1 MGIKGIYGEL
11 GKGQRVSL
19 SKLAAESFEREARP
33 LRLAIDIAIWQFQTQ
48 AAQGGTNPAV
58 RTLFYRLARLL
69 GTPIE
74 PIFVFDGPNK
84 PALKRNKRSGRGD
97 GVATAQAKRLIRLFG
112 FTDHDAPGEAEAEC
126 ALLQQHGIVDAVL
139 SEDVDTIM
147 FGCTRTLRNWSG
159 EGKGTNT
166 PTHVSLY
173 DITELGLDREG
184 MVLIALMSG
193 GDYLPD
199 GIPGCGVK
207 VACEA
212 AKAGFGKSLCR
223 LKSSDKKG
231 IQAWRESLMHELK
244 TNESGF
250 FKTRH
255 KALAI
260 PADFPKFEVLRLYTH
275 PVVSPESNL
284 ETIRE
289 KFARQRDLHLE
300 ELREFARDTFDW
312 NYRIG
317 AIKFIRVLGQSLLVK
332 KILQQESEVHYVK
345 RITGQRKHFSTDG
358 ISELR
363 LQYMPQEIVPI
374 DLSKEVDEEIP
385 SDRGGLA
392 LNSDDEFD
400 TVDAVESATTT
411 KPIVGKIY
419 DTTKPDLAWVLE
431 AVARQ
436 SIPATVQEW
445 EVAEAAK
452 SAKATKPAKKAPA
465 KKAPVAKSI
474 AGSDMPFGALDQYT
488 QVAKLVTKDTVALK
502 VTKGASAVR
511 PSNTSPTRTSTR
523 RLLRVPSP
531 LEPSKQP
538 TPSAVTS
545 PVSQRTP
552 WTIASSP
559 ATPRRTR
566 GTGAQEAIV
575 IPSSPSS
582 AADSPLPSPSP
593 SSSRRSRV
601 LPNVS
606 QELPE
611 SVRSILS
618 SSGPT
623 EGMRQKPRGVKPIQK
638 AASLARSQPVK
649 LNQTSMD
656 MFTQKMARPSASQP
670 VISRPPIMQTAKA
683 SSQPIDLDVFSD
695 FDPDSSE
702 LEPLTSL
709 VSRSPTSPSTRT
721 KDVFSSTRSPSP
733 SPVRKKKL
741 LVPRTSAVGFFNE
754 VEVDA
759 DEYEERVARETALLQ
774 RRGGTGRVTRMSDVA
789 YVDLTLED

>member
-173 DITELGLDREG
+173 DTAELGLDREG

-223 LKSSDKKG
+223 LKASDKKG
-231 IQAWRESLMHELK
+231 IQAWRESLMHELRI
-244 TNESGF
+244 NESGF
-250 FKTRH
+250 FKTKH

-260 PADFPKFEVLRLYTH
+260 PEDFPKFEVLRLYTH
-275 PVVSPESNL
+275 PVVSPVSNL
-284 ETIRE
+284 EAIRK
-289 KFARQRDLHLE
+289 KFGRQRDIHLE

-317 AIKFIRVLGQSLLVK
+317 AIKFIRVLGQSMLVK
-332 KILQQESEVHYVK
+332 SILEQESEGDHVK
-345 RITGQRKHFSTDG
+345 RITGKRKHFSTDG
-358 ISELR
+358 VSELR

-385 SDRGGLA
+385 SGRGGLA

-400 TVDAVESATTT
+400 TLDTAESATTT

-436 SIPATVQEW
+436 SIPAAVQEW

-452 SAKATKPAKKAPA
+452 SAKSAKPAKKAPA
-465 KKAPVAKSI
+465 KKAPATKSK
-474 AGSDMPFGALDQYT
+474 AGSSMPFGALDQYT

-502 VTKGASAVR
+502 VTKSASAVK

-531 LEPSKQP
+531 LESSKQP
-538 TPSAVTS
+538 TPSAATS

-566 GTGAQEAIV
+566 GAGVQEAIV

-582 AADSPLPSPSP
+582 AADSPLPSPS
-593 SSSRRSRV
+593 SSPSRRSRV
-601 LPNVS
+601 LPK
-606 QELPE
+606 ELPE

-618 SSGPT
+618 SSGPA
-623 EGMRQKPRGVKPIQK
+623 EGMRQKPRGAKPTQK
-638 AASLARSQPVK
+638 APSLARSQPVK
-649 LNQTSMD
+649 LNQTSMG

-670 VISRPPIMQTAKA
+670 VVSRPPVTQPAKA
-683 SSQPIDLDVFSD
+683 SSQPIDLDDVFSD
-695 FDPDSSE
+695 FDPDSSK

-709 VSRSPTSPSTRT
+709 VSRSPTSPSKRT

-759 DEYEERVARETALLQ
+759 DEYEERIARETALLQ